1 MGAIKLFT
9 YLPILFMAFTTCGS
23 KKADQLP
30 KTIEIPSSQE
40 ATKNPVQL
48 GDKVNL
54 GGSVEN
60 FTGLLKLSKISQGK
74 MILLD
79 TVRISD
85 KSDKFSFHISFDEPT
100 LCYLTFAK
108 SGQGLPV
115 ILSST
120 NKLELKI
127 SYASIPKAQYKG
139 EEENAKLSKLFEL
152 CSFYDNQMTKFNED
166 VRGLNIN
173 ALSDSSKQVLQ
184 IRYQNIQT
192 NRTNE
197 IAKFIGDE
205 AGSLASYFAVT
216 YLFEDTPLSMLNS
229 VYSKM
234 KIMHPASQYTEQLAG
249 RIENLSPLE
258 VGAVAP
264 EITLKT
270 PSGKELKL
278 SSLRGKMV
286 LIDFWASWCRPC
298 RAENP
303 KVKVV
308 YDKYKSKGFEIYGV
322 SLDNSKSRW
331 LGAIEQDGLSWKHV
345 SDLKGWKSI
354 AAQKYKI
361 TSIPNTYLIDREGK
375 IIAKGLR
382 AYQLDKFLEKNL

>member
-1 MGAIKLFT
+1 M
-9 YLPILFMAFTTCGS
+9 
-23 KKADQLP
+23 
-30 KTIEIPSSQE
+30 
-40 ATKNPVQL
+40 
-48 GDKVNL
+48 
-54 GGSVEN
+54 
-60 FTGLLKLSKISQGK
+60 
-74 MILLD
+74 
-79 TVRISD
+79 
-85 KSDKFSFHISFDEPT
+85 
-100 LCYLTFAK
+100 
-108 SGQGLPV
+108 
-115 ILSST
+115 
-120 NKLELKI
+120 
-127 SYASIPKAQYKG
+127 
-139 EEENAKLSKLFEL
+139 
-152 CSFYDNQMTKFNED
+152 
-166 VRGLNIN
+166 
-173 ALSDSSKQVLQ
+173 
-184 IRYQNIQT
+184 
-192 NRTNE
+192 
-197 IAKFIGDE
+197 
-205 AGSLASYFAVT
+205 
-216 YLFEDTPLSMLNS
+216 
-229 VYSKM
+229 
-234 KIMHPASQYTEQLAG
+234 AG

-322 SLDNSKSRW
+322 SLDNSKGRW